1 MASTYNSYGCLVPLE
16 DQWAVSGTEI
26 KGWGEK
32 GLRFSFFDKIS
43 GETVQRDPSRNIA
56 YPFTYYIGDQPNQ
69 YPNELY
75 GAKEEDV
82 LQKAHFLNYNPPIA
96 GTYSYKVFAPNW
108 NSTLEVK
115 VRVPPGYEFFGWYY
129 VDDDCL
135 KIYNEVTMDGVR
147 YTSPL
152 ILKPTFTFKNYVE
165 IIDSKTGHIRILD
178 EPTGSSRFSDV
189 PNYNIIVPV
198 IKYIKRTVTFDSDGG
213 SSVEPM
219 VAEGGGSI
227 TLPTATK
234 DGYILSGWYYK
245 DSLGTLAFAGKA
257 GATYIPQSDI
267 TLYAVWEG
275 APVTVSYDANGGQFL
290 SGSDSRDIS
299 FNSPYGVFPTVENN
313 GYKFDGW
320 WTEREGGTKVFADS
334 LVTIAEPHTLYARW
348 IASTIKFTKFD
359 ENDESS
365 TVANIG
371 KLSLYSSD
379 DNYKNPIAT
388 EVDGVLSFSGSSLPT
403 YRVKCELNAE
413 GDDRLWSILGVKLND
428 TYQSIYD
435 FKTEDGGIAD
445 LKYYL
450 KKKKLYSIDFEYDE
464 TYGEVKII
472 EPTEADFEGKY
483 FEGRAVK
490 IQATP
495 STGYYLSSVVIFN
508 ADTNLAVGDF
518 ENIKDNAFTISSID
532 YNLRVRC
539 VFGRESYTIK
549 AGIDEKS
556 KIAIDD
562 ISVTIGD
569 SNVDTAYFEEEVTLK
584 ANVKEGYYFSGW
596 YDGDEVIS
604 TEATYEH
611 TMGGNITLI
620 AKAYVIAQFKIEY
633 DYSDTSFTESC
644 KLKINGNEVELPF
657 TQNVVLGDSLSYE
670 LILGTL
676 KEGSSELWKFEAWYD
691 TNTDTPI
698 PDSQNG
704 AIEPTSNLAWTAK
717 ITDKIKERKLKI
729 NFVDD
734 EGISS
739 ISVDESIVSISPDP
753 KNIETSDNSISF
765 IYEGTKETKIILAD
779 EIEVGDRSLSFLK
792 VELNGDI
799 YAEDNI
805 FNLLVNSD
813 EVVLT
818 AYYAAGG
825 TRTTSVDFTNNS
837 DRTMGEIVI
846 NNISSETTST
856 PISVALARGEK
867 INISA
872 RAKNGYK
879 FVGWYRLESG
889 IGDAYLLENDVEL
902 SVTTNRTLY
911 AKFEK
916 DPNAV
921 YEWEGSNENKMM
933 VWRSKTYMA
942 TNPFNPSAC
951 RVDTTGYPVASL
963 SVEMFSSPQKAPTA
977 IAKLTNVKSQDA
989 RRLPIRRMERYLQ
1002 VAIRNDE
1009 EVDAILV
1016 GTSMGGLSV

>member
-1 MASTYNSYGCLVPLE
+1 MATISNCFVTALSSYQSY
-16 DQWAVSGTEI
+16 DTN
-26 KGWGEK
+26 KGWGDG
-32 GLRFSFFDKIS
+32 GLKYAPFRVVS
-43 GETVQRDPSRNIA
+43 GETSYVGTVNKSCYCWNRISESRDISDKDTFTSDDIRNSVNESVAYYQGFYTDGLDVIA
-56 YPFTYYIGDQPNQ
+56 
-69 YPNELY
+69 
-75 GAKEEDV
+75 KR
-82 LQKAHFLNYNPPIA
+82 NY
-96 GTYSYKVFAPNW
+96 TS
-108 NSTLEVK
+108 NSTIELEVDAPAGYK
-115 VRVPPGYEFFGWYY
+115 FFCWAYYDPTYIEAYRVDDAQQLWPVILKSNFNFGGTVEVLNSDKGQIKILSHDNSKNDGAPLPLSCLILPIVKYIQATISFDTTGGTSVESMVCEGDNKIILPSSTKSGYFLEGWYY
-129 VDDDCL
+129 RGEN
-135 KIYNEVTMDGVR
+135 NE
-147 YTSPL
+147 L
-152 ILKPTFTFKNYVE
+152 ILAGY
-165 IIDSKTGHIRILD
+165 
-178 EPTGSSRFSDV
+178 
-189 PNYNIIVPV
+189 
-198 IKYIKRTVTFDSDGG
+198 GG
-213 SSVEPM
+213 SS
-219 VAEGGGSI
+219 
-227 TLPTATK
+227 
-234 DGYILSGWYYK
+234 YY
-245 DSLGTLAFAGKA
+245 SEH
-257 GATYIPQSDI
+257 DI
-267 TLYAVWEG
+267 TLEAVWSPKEI
-275 APVTVSYDANGGQFL
+275 AVSYDANGGDFL
-290 SGSDSRDIS
+290 SS
-299 FNSPYGVFPTVENN
+299 FENRAILFGTPYGAFPTVEKK

-334 LVTIAEPHTLYARW
+334 LVTIPEPHTLYARW

-388 EVDGVLSFSGSSLPT
+388 EVDGVLVFSGSSLPT
-403 YRVKCELNAE
+403 YRVKCELSAE

-428 TYQSIYD
+428 AYQAIYD

-464 TYGEVKII
+464 IYGEVKII
-472 EPTEADFEGKY
+472 EPTDADYEGKY

-495 STGYYLSSVVIFN
+495 SSGYFLSSAVIFN
-508 ADTNLAVGDF
+508 ADTNLTVGDF

-539 VFGRESYTIK
+539 VFGRELYRIK
-549 AGIDEKS
+549 ADIDEKS
-556 KIAIDD
+556 KIAIDG
-562 ISVTIGD
+562 ISVTVGD
-569 SNVDTAYFEEEVTLK
+569 SNIDAAYFGDKVTLR

-596 YDGDEVIS
+596 YDGDEVVS
-604 TEATYEH
+604 DKATYEH

-620 AKAYVIAQFKIEY
+620 AKAYVIAQFKIKY
-633 DYSDTSFTESC
+633 DYSDTSYTESC
-644 KLKINGNEVELPF
+644 KLKINDNEVELPF

-670 LILGTL
+670 LVLGTL

-691 TNTDTPI
+691 TNTNTPI
-698 PDSQNG
+698 PDAQNG
-704 AIEPTSNLAWTAK
+704 TVKPTSNLAWTAK

-739 ISVDESIVSISPDP
+739 ISVDESVVSISPDP
-753 KNIETSDNSISF
+753 KNIEVSGNSIGF
-765 IYEGTKETKIILAD
+765 VYEGTKETKIILAE

-792 VELNGDI
+792 VELNGNV

-805 FNLLVNSD
+805 FNLLVNGD

-818 AYYAAGG
+818 VYYAAGG

-846 NNISSETTST
+846 NNVSSETTST
-856 PISVALARGEK
+856 PISVALSRGEK

-872 RAKNGYK
+872 KAKNGYK

-889 IGDAYLLENDVEL
+889 IGDAYLWEKDVEL

-911 AKFEK
+911 ARFEK

-933 VWRSKTYMA
+933 VWRSKTYTA

-989 RRLPIRRMERYLQ
+989 RRLPVRRMERYLQ
-1002 VAIRNDE
+1002 VAIQNDE
-1009 EVDAILV
+1009 EVDVVLI